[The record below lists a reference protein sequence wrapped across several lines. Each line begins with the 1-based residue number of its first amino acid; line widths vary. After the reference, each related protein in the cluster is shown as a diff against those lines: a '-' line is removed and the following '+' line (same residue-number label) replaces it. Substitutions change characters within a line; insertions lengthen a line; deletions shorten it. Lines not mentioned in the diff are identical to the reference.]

1 MVKGL
6 LIRARGPLG
15 IIMTSEGRFVRIILG
30 AKSRC
35 LGQEVQGRELK
46 VPSLAQTMAVASVI
60 LVLLVGL
67 WANSS
72 LKPAAA
78 AYVALDIN
86 PSIELSVNASG
97 QVIRAQGLDPE
108 GVLLLKK
115 VHPEQLE
122 IYKAVAVLVEGAV
135 QYQYLNDVNDVVLV
149 TITPAEGQQPVAI
162 KQEKIEASV
171 NQAVTALPTPVKVIT
186 GVATPEEH
194 REAGQKGISVGRY
207 LIYREILQ
215 QGGDLSL
222 EEVKTK
228 GLGQLEKEKNIQLQ
242 KSSNNGEK
250 ETLSVLKSEEKE
262 IHSKEYIGVKDVQS
276 AQEHQKID
284 DEPSKNQALPAI
296 KVQDQAKNLNEDR
309 DKDKDKDRDKKKDK
323 NKDEEKEKRC
333 SSKVRDEK
341 KKDRDHSSRNPSRAM
356 DNNRW
361 RDGPYPY
368 PIKAEDKANSRQ
380 HSWREKNETNKQWKC
395 RGLKDR

>member
-30 AKSRC
+30 TKNRC
-35 LGQEVQGRELK
+35 LGQEVQGRQLK

-60 LVLLVGL
+60 FVLLVGL

-122 IYKAVAVLVEGAV
+122 IYRAVAVLVEGAV
-135 QYQYLNDVNDVVLV
+135 QYHYLNDVNDVVLV
-149 TITPAEGQQPVAI
+149 TITPAESRQPVAI
-162 KQEKIEASV
+162 KEEKIEASV
-171 NQAVTALPTPVKVIT
+171 NQAVTSLSTPVKVIT

-215 QGGDLSL
+215 QGGNLSL

-228 GLGQLEKEKNIQLQ
+228 GLGQLEKEKGIQLQ
-242 KSSNNGEK
+242 KSGDNAK
-250 ETLSVLKSEEKE
+250 KQTLSVLKNEEKE
-262 IHSKEYIGVKDVQS
+262 IRSNEVKDIQPG
-276 AQEHQKID
+276 QDHQKV
-284 DEPSKNQALPAI
+284 DEEPIKNKALPV
-296 KVQDQAKNLNEDR
+296 KSQDQDKDLNENR
-309 DKDKDKDRDKKKDK
+309 DKDKDKDKDR
-323 NKDEEKEKRC
+323 EKRRP
-333 SSKVRDEK
+333 SKVWDEK
-341 KKDRDHSSRNPSRAM
+341 KKDRDQSSRNSSRAM
-356 DNNRW
+356 GNNRW
-361 RDGPYPY
+361 WDGRCPYY
-368 PIKAEDKANSRQ
+368 IKTENKTNSKE
-380 HSWREKNETNKQWKC
+380 HSLREKNGENKQWKC
-395 RGLKDR
+395 RKTNL